1 MLTQHARTCNAP
13 PIRICITP
21 AGIVEHWLEAF
32 GVLASIDQKLLWA
45 RCPCTAREA
54 AAHARHRPSR
64 ANLIEPGHDAGLY
77 RGLLFEM
84 YAWLCSA
91 CFHGTS
97 MRNTTGE
104 RVHIAARAARQKNR
118 PSFGHFSTCESS
130 MEASLGVSE
139 APKSVVGTWYAP
151 FSAILRSQNHHT
163 LP

>member
-1 MLTQHARTCNAP
+1 M
-13 PIRICITP
+13 
-21 AGIVEHWLEAF
+21 
-32 GVLASIDQKLLWA
+32 LASIDQKLLWA

-54 AAHARHRPSR
+54 AAHARHRTSR
-64 ANLIEPGHDAGLY
+64 ANPIEPDHDAGLY

-118 PSFGHFSTCESS
+118 PSFGHFSTWEWSR
-130 MEASLGVSE
+130 EVILGVLE
-139 APKSVVGTWYAP
+139 TPEQVVDA
-151 FSAILRSQNHHT
+151 
-163 LP
+163 